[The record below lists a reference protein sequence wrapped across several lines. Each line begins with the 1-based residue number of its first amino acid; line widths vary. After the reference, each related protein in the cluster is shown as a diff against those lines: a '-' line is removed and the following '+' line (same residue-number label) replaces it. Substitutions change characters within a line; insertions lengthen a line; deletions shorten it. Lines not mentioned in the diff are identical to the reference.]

1 MFTYIYIYIYVDKM
15 TVSIYL
21 NSLSTNLRIDEHE
34 SSLFLN
40 FVCFSVEIY
49 EEEGTTNSGV
59 GNPPSD

>member
-1 MFTYIYIYIYVDKM
+1 MTLSIYVD
-15 TVSIYL
+15 
-21 NSLSTNLRIDEHE
+21 SLSTNLSIDEHK

-59 GNPPSD
+59 GNPPK

>member
-1 MFTYIYIYIYVDKM
+1 MTLSLSRYVD
-15 TVSIYL
+15 
-21 NSLSTNLRIDEHE
+21 SLSTNLRIDKHK

>member
-1 MFTYIYIYIYVDKM
+1 M
-15 TVSIYL
+15 TVSRYVD
-21 NSLSTNLRIDEHE
+21 SLSTNLRKDEHK

-40 FVCFSVEIY
+40 FVCFSVEMY